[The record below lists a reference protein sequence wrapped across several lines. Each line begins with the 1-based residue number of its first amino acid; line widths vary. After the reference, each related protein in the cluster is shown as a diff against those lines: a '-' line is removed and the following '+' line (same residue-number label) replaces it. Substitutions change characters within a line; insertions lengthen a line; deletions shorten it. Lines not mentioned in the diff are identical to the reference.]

1 MGSAFFAKKKNCP
14 FLKYLHKNHDTT
26 KMDVIANDNFL
37 KTIRATRRLIKALRV
52 SIAEICTL
60 MIFFVRFPVV
70 HLMQ

>member
-26 KMDVIANDNFL
+26 KMVVIVIGNF
-37 KTIRATRRLIKALRV
+37 KTIRATRRLSKALRA